1 MIIVLRQISLIL
13 FGIAILTN
21 CAADPVV
28 PDAFTQSSPEAPL
41 VHRASNFSFPSEV
54 ACFRREN
61 AGQGE
66 ASGKDVHVT
75 YTTDERCGAV
85 TLTVYVYPINSIS
98 LAAEFGAREDEIAK
112 WHDGAQPL
120 SSKAIQVTPRNVAA
134 LASSYAYEG
143 MRGETSLL
151 LQSELVIA
159 QGGDNFIEYR
169 FTYPASAE
177 KLAYAEIRAFERQ
190 FKWPDSIRETA
201 GSADVVTM
209 TRFLEAEPLSKYAP
223 TVRDKLL
230 RWEEKTKD
238 VAVLVCPGV
247 LAPLPDKD
255 VQFNAELCAQF
266 IFGSASFQLLNPSQ
280 KASVFAGQLAGVR
293 SIIAT
298 YRSILALKPEARIPR
313 FDQLSQFEADGTLE
327 EVLRPVV
334 ATECK
339 TTAP

>member
-1 MIIVLRQISLIL
+1 MLRQISFNL
-13 FGIAILTN
+13 FGIALLTN
-21 CAADPVV
+21 CVAGPVV

-54 ACFRREN
+54 ACFRR
-61 AGQGE
+61 AKVGQND
-66 ASGKDVHVT
+66 ASGKDVYVT

-85 TLTVYVYPINSIS
+85 TLTVYVYPANSTS
-98 LAAEFGAREDEIAK
+98 LAAEFAARQNEITQ

-120 SSKAIQVTPRNVAA
+120 STKTIEVTPRNIAA

-143 MRGETSLL
+143 MRGETSLSL
-151 LQSELVIA
+151 LSDLVVA
-159 QGGDNFIEYR
+159 QGGSNFVEYR
-169 FTYPASAE
+169 FTYPSSAE

-190 FKWPDSIRETA
+190 FVWPDSIPEAA
-201 GSADVVTM
+201 GSADVVAM

-223 TVRDKLL
+223 SVRGMLL

-247 LAPLPDKD
+247 LAPLPDQD
-255 VQFNAELCAQF
+255 VPFNAELCAQF

-280 KASVFAGQLAGVR
+280 KGAVFAGQLAGVR
-293 SIIAT
+293 SILAT

-334 ATECK
+334 AAECK
-339 TTAP
+339 TTPP